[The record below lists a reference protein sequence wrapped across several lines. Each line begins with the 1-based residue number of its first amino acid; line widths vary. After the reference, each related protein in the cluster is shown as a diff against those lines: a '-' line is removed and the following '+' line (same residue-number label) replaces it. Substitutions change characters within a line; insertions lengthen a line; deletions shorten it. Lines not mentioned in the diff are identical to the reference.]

1 MNENGAEAMLDTGA
15 THNFVDKSMVQRL
28 DLKVSKCPNKIK
40 AVNFEAKPIS
50 RIAFGVRFKVGEWT
64 RKVNF
69 LIMKLDN
76 FDVILGDEFFMAAKA
91 ALLPFIIVMLIFDEK

>member
-50 RIAFGVRFKVGEWT
+50 
-64 RKVNF
+64 
-69 LIMKLDN
+69 
-76 FDVILGDEFFMAAKA
+76 
-91 ALLPFIIVMLIFDEK
+91 